1 MMNAQC
7 CFCNPILNDSQA
19 YVIPPNKVSYAL
31 VFPQCSRAPVR
42 RLLRCGKYFLMLRA
56 HQVACSRGG
65 RELFGGINFEVG
77 SGEALR
83 ICGRNGSGKT
93 TLLRILCGLT
103 SPAAGGIF
111 WKEAAIDRVRE
122 AYWRDVIY
130 VGHASGLKD
139 DLLAWENLVVAARLS
154 GRGIDRKQAL
164 QALQRMGVAE
174 ACDTPVRTLSQ
185 GQRKR
190 VALSRLCLGRPVPLW
205 LLDEPAA
212 SLDDDAVKSLCEI
225 LDAHLAKGGMIVHAT
240 HQAMP
245 LTARRNLQLDLGQ
258 GSTC

>member
-1 MMNAQC
+1 MSIC
-7 CFCNPILNDSQA
+7 
-19 YVIPPNKVSYAL
+19 Y
-31 VFPQCSRAPVR
+31 
-42 RLLRCGKYFLMLRA
+42 LLRCGKRLLMLRA

-65 RELFGGINFEVG
+65 RELFGGINLEVG

-93 TLLRILCGLT
+93 TLLRVLCGLT
-103 SPAAGGIF
+103 QPAAGEIF
-111 WKEAAIDRVRE
+111 WQDVAIGRARE

-154 GRGIDRKQAL
+154 GLGIGRREAL
-164 QALQRMGVAE
+164 QALHEMGVA
-174 ACDTPVRTLSQ
+174 AVCDSPVRTLSQ

-190 VALSRLCLGRPVPLW
+190 VALARLCLQTPVKLW

-212 SLDDDAVKSLCEI
+212 SLDDDAVKSLCAV
-225 LDAHLAKGGMIVHAT
+225 LDAHLAQGGMIVHAT
-240 HQAMP
+240 HQPMP
-245 LTARRNLQLDLGQ
+245 LAARRNLQLDLGQ
-258 GSTC
+258 GAAC